1 MRKGDLILIYLK
13 MKEIGERKEMRKLSR
28 KAAVLIESFPI
39 SISQAIQVDVV
50 SILMRHPTIP
60 RKRLG
65 LSFCVPG
72 FGLITV

>member
-1 MRKGDLILIYLK
+1 

-28 KAAVLIESFPI
+28 KAAVLIESFPSV

-50 SILMRHPTIP
+50 SILMRLPIIP

-72 FGLITV
+72 FGLMKV